1 MYINWF
7 SVYYNSMIKRFKNF
21 DRTGTLT
28 VFDIDETLFH
38 TKAKVKV
45 VKENKVVCEL
55 DNQEFNTYTRK
66 PGEEYDFGEFASAE
80 VFNKTSKPIVR
91 MIEKAKAI
99 VKAKKN
105 PYSRAIICTARADF
119 DNKELFLKTFRDHG
133 LPIDQMY
140 VERAGNLKID
150 SSAEAKKVV
159 FRKYLNTKNYT
170 KIRLYDDAI
179 CNIKAFLDLKKEYP
193 DVMFEAWFVKSDGSV
208 KGIK

>member
-1 MYINWF
+1 M
-7 SVYYNSMIKRFKNF
+7 KRFLTYLLEKEEPV
-21 DRTGTLT
+21 TLNI
-28 VFDIDETLFH
+28 FDIDDTLFK
-38 TKAKVKV
+38 TESKVLI
-45 VKENKVVCEL
+45 VKDGKTVREL
-55 DNQEFNTYTRK
+55 ASGEFNTYKLK

-105 PYSRAIICTARADF
+105 PCSRAIICTARADF
-119 DNKELFLKTFRDHG
+119 DNKELFLDTFRDHG

-170 KIRLYDDAI
+170 KARLYDDAI
-179 CNIKAFLDLKKEYP
+179 CNIKAFLDLKEEYP
-193 DVMFEAWFVKSDGSV
+193 DVKFEAWFVKPDGSV